1 MKIGRNDPCHCG
13 SGKKYKKC
21 CLAKDDASKSAAVS
35 QSSPSSPLP
44 WVMDDDHLDDDSN
57 RVVYLID
64 AGKLDE
70 AEAAAN
76 ALLRDY
82 PEVHDG
88 LERLG
93 MVYEAR
99 GDLKRAA
106 DYYRQT
112 VAFMESHD
120 GYDVE
125 LIDAIRAQVLKLDPP
140 K

>member
-21 CLAKDDASKSAAVS
+21 CLPKDNASKSAAVP
-35 QSSPSSPLP
+35 QSSSSSPLS

-57 RVVYLID
+57 RVVDLIR
-64 AGKLDE
+64 AGNLDE
-70 AEAAAN
+70 AEVAAN

-99 GDLKRAA
+99 GELKRAA

-125 LIDAIRAQVLKLDPP
+125 LIASIRDQANRLDPP

>member
-1 MKIGRNDPCHCG
+1 
-13 SGKKYKKC
+13 
-21 CLAKDDASKSAAVS
+21 
-35 QSSPSSPLP
+35 
-44 WVMDDDHLDDDSN
+44 MDDDHLDDDSN
-57 RVVYLID
+57 RVVDLIR
-64 AGKLDE
+64 AGNLDE

-82 PEVHDG
+82 PEVPDG

-93 MVYEAR
+93 MIYEAR
-99 GDLKRAA
+99 GELKRAA

-112 VAFMESHD
+112 IAFMESHD

-125 LIDAIRAQVLKLDPP
+125 LIVSIRYQANRLDPP